1 MLLTLWL
8 NALLVLTC
16 VPGSLVPLLSR
27 GREDRRTRAF
37 LLTIGA
43 VVLLVCLTRMVIHAD
58 EGEHDDHGDH
68 DDGAAGFA
76 TRSAVL
82 RTVAGMVLILI
93 GGVVAY
99 ALEALSSLWA
109 RLGSLRGWHN
119 AIDLGEYRMLLGPLL
134 IVPALEEACY
144 RWCLFTV
151 AAMVG
156 LGNWQ
161 SAMLSV
167 PAFVLGHVVVDG
179 LAGLRKV
186 FLAVVACGVFV
197 LAGLPGAVLLHVLFN
212 LLVFLRKFADAA
224 DFSARRLM

>member
-27 GREDRRTRAF
+27 GREDCRTRAF

-43 VVLLVCLTRMVIHAD
+43 VVLLVCLTRMVIH
-58 EGEHDDHGDH
+58 
-68 DDGAAGFA
+68 DDGAAEFA
-76 TRSAVL
+76 ARSAVL

-99 ALEALSSLWA
+99 VLEALSSLWA
-109 RLGSLRGWHN
+109 RFGSFRGWHN
-119 AIDLGEYRMLLGPLL
+119 AIDLGEYRMLL

>member
-43 VVLLVCLTRMVIHAD
+43 VVLLVCLTRMLIH
-58 EGEHDDHGDH
+58 
-68 DDGAAGFA
+68 DGAAGFA
-76 TRSAVL
+76 ARSAVL

-99 ALEALSSLWA
+99 VLEALSSLWA
-109 RLGSLRGWHN
+109 RLGSLRGWRN